1 MTAPNNRPRQ
11 RTWPLPTV
19 RSIRAAFWAYVIDVA
34 PKYNTRRNRSVS
46 QNDLPVELRVLWV
59 DWLDAQC
66 RDGNVSPM
74 IARKVTL

>member
-1 MTAPNNRPRQ
+1 MTGTNNRPRQ

-46 QNDLPVELRVLWV
+46 QNDLPDDLLVLWAV
-59 DWLDAQC
+59 WLDAQH
-66 RDGNVSPM
+66 REGNISPM
-74 IARKVTL
+74 MAQKVTL